1 MVRRVR
7 EEDCARKL
15 FISDLQTGP
24 RPTSMGLRE
33 LLIPREKVFFQL
45 LEQESKNVLAGAEAL
60 SDLIQNFERLV
71 EMRNR
76 LKEIERQGDDI
87 VHSIYDRLVKT
98 FITPI
103 DREDISK
110 LASLYDDVLD
120 YTYAVANRL
129 YLYEIRTPTEPMK
142 RFADL
147 VFKSVQEIDFAFASI
162 QRIKA
167 PEVESR
173 IIEVDRLENEAD
185 VVLNESVADL
195 FKTNDAITIIKLKEI
210 YELMETITD
219 KCEDVVQVIRDIIL
233 EYS

>member
-1 MVRRVR
+1 LSQRMSLRFS
-7 EEDCARKL
+7 L
-15 FISDLQTGP
+15 
-24 RPTSMGLRE
+24 GLKE
-33 LLIPREKVFFQL
+33 LLIPQEKIFFEL
-45 LEQESKNVLAGAEAL
+45 LEQESKNVLAGALAL
-60 SDLIQNFERLV
+60 DDLVQNFDQLADK
-71 EMRNR
+71 RN
-76 LKEIERQGDDI
+76 KIKDIEHQGDNI
-87 VHSIYDRLVKT
+87 VHSIYDRLIKT

-120 YTYAVANRL
+120 YIYAAVNRL
-129 YLYEIRTPTEPMK
+129 YLYEISSPTEPMRK
-142 RFADL
+142 FTEL
-147 VFKSVQEIDFAFASI
+147 VVKSVREIDFAFASI
-162 QRIKA
+162 QKIKA

-185 VVLNESVADL
+185 VVLNEAVAAL

>member
-1 MVRRVR
+1 
-7 EEDCARKL
+7 
-15 FISDLQTGP
+15 
-24 RPTSMGLRE
+24 MGLRE
-33 LLIPREKVFFQL
+33 LLIPREKIFFQL
-45 LEQESKNVLAGAEAL
+45 LEQESKNVLAGAHAL
-60 SDLIQNFERLV
+60 NELIHDFDHLA
-71 EMRNR
+71 EMRNK

-129 YLYEIRTPTEPMK
+129 YLYEIGSPTEPMK
-142 RFADL
+142 KLTDL
-147 VFKSVQEIDFAFASI
+147 VLKSVQEIDFAFASI

-167 PEVESR
+167 PEVENR

-185 VVLNESVADL
+185 VVLNESVAAL
-195 FKTNDAITIIKLKEI
+195 FKTEDAITIIKLKEV

>member
-1 MVRRVR
+1 MSLRFS
-7 EEDCARKL
+7 L
-15 FISDLQTGP
+15 
-24 RPTSMGLRE
+24 GLKE
-33 LLIPREKVFFQL
+33 LLIPQEKIFFEL
-45 LEQESKNVLAGAEAL
+45 LEQESKNVLAGALAL
-60 SDLIQNFERLV
+60 DDLVQNFDQLADK
-71 EMRNR
+71 RN
-76 LKEIERQGDDI
+76 KIKDIEHQGDNI
-87 VHSIYDRLVKT
+87 VHSIYDRLIKT

-120 YTYAVANRL
+120 YIYAAVNRL
-129 YLYEIRTPTEPMK
+129 YLYEISSPTEPMRK
-142 RFADL
+142 FTEL
-147 VFKSVQEIDFAFASI
+147 VVKSVREIDFAFASI
-162 QRIKA
+162 QKIKA

-185 VVLNESVADL
+185 VVLNEAVAAL

>member
-1 MVRRVR
+1 
-7 EEDCARKL
+7 
-15 FISDLQTGP
+15 
-24 RPTSMGLRE
+24 MGLRD
-33 LLIPREKVFFQL
+33 LLIPREKIFFQL
-45 LEQESKNVLAGAEAL
+45 LEEESKNVLAGAMAFSE
-60 SDLIQNFERLV
+60 LIQNFDQLADK
-71 EMRNR
+71 RNR
-76 LKEIERQGDDI
+76 IKDIEHHGDEI

-120 YTYAVANRL
+120 YIYAVVNRL
-129 YLYEIRTPTEPMK
+129 YLYEVDSSTEPMR

-147 VFKSVQEIDFAFASI
+147 VLKSVREIDFAFASI
-162 QRIKA
+162 QKIKA
-167 PEVESR
+167 SEIETR
-173 IIEVDRLENEAD
+173 CNEVDTLENEAD
-185 VVLNESVADL
+185 VVLNESVAAL
-195 FKTNDAITIIKLKEI
+195 FKTNDAISIIKFKEI

>member
-1 MVRRVR
+1 
-7 EEDCARKL
+7 
-15 FISDLQTGP
+15 
-24 RPTSMGLRE
+24 MGLKD
-33 LLIPREKVFFQL
+33 LLIPRDKIFFQL
-45 LEQESKNVLAGAEAL
+45 LEQESKNVLAGARAL
-60 SDLIQNFERLV
+60 HDLIQDFDHLD

-129 YLYEIRTPTEPMK
+129 FLYEIRTPTEPMR

-147 VFKSVQEIDFAFASI
+147 VVKSVEEIDFAFASI

-167 PEVESR
+167 PEVENR

-185 VVLNESVADL
+185 VVLNESVASL
-195 FKTNDAITIIKLKEI
+195 FKTNDAVTIIKLKEI

>member
-1 MVRRVR
+1 MSQRMSLRFS
-7 EEDCARKL
+7 L
-15 FISDLQTGP
+15 
-24 RPTSMGLRE
+24 GLKE
-33 LLIPREKVFFQL
+33 LLIPQEKIFFEL
-45 LEQESKNVLAGAEAL
+45 LEQESKNVLAGALAL
-60 SDLIQNFERLV
+60 DDLVQNFDQLADK
-71 EMRNR
+71 RN
-76 LKEIERQGDDI
+76 KIKDIEHQGDNI
-87 VHSIYDRLVKT
+87 VHSIYDRLIKT

-120 YTYAVANRL
+120 YIYAAVNRL
-129 YLYEIRTPTEPMK
+129 YLYEISSPTEPMRK
-142 RFADL
+142 FTEL
-147 VFKSVQEIDFAFASI
+147 VVKSVREIDFAFASI
-162 QRIKA
+162 QKIKA

-185 VVLNESVADL
+185 VVLNEAVAAL

>member
-1 MVRRVR
+1 MPHRFSL
-7 EEDCARKL
+7 D
-15 FISDLQTGP
+15 
-24 RPTSMGLRE
+24 LRE
-33 LLIPREKVFFQL
+33 LLIPQEKIFFEL
-45 LEQESKNVLAGAEAL
+45 LEQESKNVLAGALAL
-60 SDLIQNFERLV
+60 DELLHNFDQLADK
-71 EMRNR
+71 RN
-76 LKEIERQGDDI
+76 KIKDIEHEGDNI
-87 VHSIYDRLVKT
+87 VHSIYDRLIKT

-120 YTYAVANRL
+120 YIYAAVNRL
-129 YLYEIRTPTEPMK
+129 YLYEISSPTEPMR
-142 RFADL
+142 RFTEL
-147 VFKSVQEIDFAFASI
+147 VVKSVREIDFAFASI
-162 QRIKA
+162 QKIKA

-185 VVLNESVADL
+185 VVLNEAVAAL

-210 YELMETITD
+210 YELLETITD

>member
-1 MVRRVR
+1 
-7 EEDCARKL
+7 
-15 FISDLQTGP
+15 
-24 RPTSMGLRE
+24 MGLRD
-33 LLIPREKVFFQL
+33 LLIPREKIFFQL
-45 LEQESKNVLAGAEAL
+45 LEEESKNVLAGAVAFSE
-60 SDLIQNFERLV
+60 LIQNFDRLADQ
-71 EMRNR
+71 RN
-76 LKEIERQGDDI
+76 KIKDIEHHGDEI

-120 YTYAVANRL
+120 YIYAVVNRL
-129 YLYEIRTPTEPMK
+129 YLYEVDLATEPMR

-147 VFKSVQEIDFAFASI
+147 VLKSVREIDFAFASI
-162 QRIKA
+162 QKIKA
-167 PEVESR
+167 SEIEAR
-173 IIEVDRLENEAD
+173 CNEVDTLENEAD
-185 VVLNESVADL
+185 VVLNESVASL
-195 FKTNDAITIIKLKEI
+195 FKTNDAISIIKMKEV

>member
-1 MVRRVR
+1 
-7 EEDCARKL
+7 
-15 FISDLQTGP
+15 
-24 RPTSMGLRE
+24 MGLRD
-33 LLIPREKVFFQL
+33 LLIPREKIFFQL
-45 LEQESKNVLAGAEAL
+45 LEEESKNVLAGAVAFSE
-60 SDLIQNFERLV
+60 LIQNFDHLADK
-71 EMRNR
+71 RN
-76 LKEIERQGDDI
+76 KIKDIEHHGDEI

-120 YTYAVANRL
+120 YIYAVVNRL
-129 YLYEIRTPTEPMK
+129 FLYEVDLATEPMR

-147 VFKSVQEIDFAFASI
+147 VLKSVREIDFAFASI
-162 QRIKA
+162 QKIKA
-167 PEVESR
+167 SEIEAR
-173 IIEVDRLENEAD
+173 CNEVDTLENEAD
-185 VVLNESVADL
+185 VVLNESVAAL
-195 FKTNDAITIIKLKEI
+195 FKTNDAISIIKMKEV

>member
-1 MVRRVR
+1 
-7 EEDCARKL
+7 
-15 FISDLQTGP
+15 
-24 RPTSMGLRE
+24 MGLRE
-33 LLIPREKVFFQL
+33 LLIPREKIFFQL
-45 LEQESKNVLAGAEAL
+45 LEEESKNVLAGAIAFSE
-60 SDLIQNFERLV
+60 LIQNFDHLADK
-71 EMRNR
+71 RN
-76 LKEIERQGDDI
+76 KIKDIEHHGDEI

-120 YTYAVANRL
+120 YIYAVVNRL
-129 YLYEIRTPTEPMK
+129 YLYEVDLATEPMR

-147 VFKSVQEIDFAFASI
+147 VLKSVREIDFAFASI
-162 QRIKA
+162 QKIKA
-167 PEVESR
+167 SEIEAR
-173 IIEVDRLENEAD
+173 CNEVDTLENEAD
-185 VVLNESVADL
+185 VVLNESVASL
-195 FKTNDAITIIKLKEI
+195 FKTNDAISIIKMKEV

>member
-1 MVRRVR
+1 MV
-7 EEDCARKL
+7 
-15 FISDLQTGP
+15 
-24 RPTSMGLRE
+24 LRE

-45 LEQESKNVLAGAEAL
+45 LEQESKNVLAGAQAL
-60 SDLIQNFERLV
+60 SDLIQNFDHLT
-71 EMRNR
+71 EMRSMI
-76 LKEIERQGDDI
+76 KDIERQGDDI
-87 VHSIYDRLVKT
+87 VHSIYDHLVKT

-120 YTYAVANRL
+120 YIYAVVNRL
-129 YLYEIRTPTEPMK
+129 FLYEIRSPTEPMQK
-142 RFADL
+142 FTDL
-147 VFKSVQEIDFAFASI
+147 VVKSVQEIDFAFASI
-162 QRIKA
+162 RKVKA

-185 VVLNESVADL
+185 VVLNEAVAAL
-195 FKTNDAITIIKLKEI
+195 FKSNDAISIIKLKEI

>member
-1 MVRRVR
+1 MV
-7 EEDCARKL
+7 
-15 FISDLQTGP
+15 
-24 RPTSMGLRE
+24 LRE
-33 LLIPREKVFFQL
+33 LLIPREKIFFQL
-45 LEQESKNVLAGAEAL
+45 LEQESKNVLAGAHAL
-60 SDLIQNFERLV
+60 NDLIQNFDRLA
-71 EMRNR
+71 EKRN
-76 LKEIERQGDDI
+76 KIKDIEHDGDNI
-87 VHSIYDRLVKT
+87 VHSIWDHLVKT

-120 YTYAVANRL
+120 YIEAVANRL
-129 YLYEIRTPTEPMK
+129 YLYEIRSPTEPMK
-142 RFADL
+142 RFTDI
-147 VFKSVQEIDFAFASI
+147 VVKSVQEIDFAFASI
-162 QRIKA
+162 QKIKA

-185 VVLNESVADL
+185 VVLNESVAAL
-195 FKTNDAITIIKLKEI
+195 FKTNDAIAIIKLKEI

>member
-1 MVRRVR
+1 
-7 EEDCARKL
+7 
-15 FISDLQTGP
+15 
-24 RPTSMGLRE
+24 MGLRD
-33 LLIPREKVFFQL
+33 LLIPREKIFFQL
-45 LEQESKNVLAGAEAL
+45 LEEESKNVLAGAVAFSE
-60 SDLIQNFERLV
+60 LIQNFDHLADK
-71 EMRNR
+71 RN
-76 LKEIERQGDDI
+76 KIKDIEHHGDEI

-120 YTYAVANRL
+120 YIYAVVNRL
-129 YLYEIRTPTEPMK
+129 FLYEVDLATEPMR

-147 VFKSVQEIDFAFASI
+147 VLKSVREIDFAFASI
-162 QRIKA
+162 QKIKA
-167 PEVESR
+167 SEIEAR
-173 IIEVDRLENEAD
+173 CNEVDTLENEAD
-185 VVLNESVADL
+185 VVLNESVAAL
-195 FKTNDAITIIKLKEI
+195 FKTGDAISIIKMKEV

>member
-1 MVRRVR
+1 MV
-7 EEDCARKL
+7 
-15 FISDLQTGP
+15 
-24 RPTSMGLRE
+24 LRE

-45 LEQESKNVLAGAEAL
+45 LEQESKNVLAGAQAL
-60 SDLIQNFERLV
+60 SDLIQNFDQLAQ
-71 EMRNR
+71 MRD
-76 LKEIERQGDDI
+76 KVKDIEHTGDDI
-87 VHSIYDRLVKT
+87 VHSIYDHLVKT

-120 YTYAVANRL
+120 YIYAATNRL

-142 RFADL
+142 RLTDL
-147 VFKSVQEIDFAFASI
+147 VVKSVREIDFAFASI
-162 QRIKA
+162 HKIKA

-185 VVLNESVADL
+185 VVLNESVATL
-195 FKTNDAITIIKLKEI
+195 FKTNDAIAIMKLKEI